1 MNKLVTNSL
10 RRNFALIGCAFRD
23 LLLRYLSP
31 FLAQIIAGRGTY
43 AFIVHPIDF
52 DDHMRQ
58 FPFASFIPKVMRH
71 YWSKFQ
77 WPLIGSQITGLTTR
91 YGKQE
96 MGWVIVCPLSPRQM
110 LKDKELAR
118 KRVLQSV
125 RLAEKLGAKVV
136 GLGGFTSIVTTDG
149 QDLLGKVQCS
159 LTTGNAYAAVV
170 AVDNVCELL
179 RAVGKPV
186 ENCVVAVVGAAGS
199 EGSACCKLLAGKV
212 ARLILVDKNVGGG
225 ESLTNQLAEYKK
237 SEIEFTT
244 KLDSIRE
251 ADAVITVTNAPGAIV
266 RASHLKPGAVVVD
279 GAQPKN
285 VSRHISNQRK
295 DVLVVDSAIVET
307 PGVRT
312 NYKFDLGETEALG
325 CLAETQILI
334 WMGHKGHFSLGK
346 PDLKQVHDIAQAAKE
361 AGYKLA
367 PFRNS
372 SGYVSKEDI
381 NRVQRASFGRNLAS
395 ESIRNP

>member
-1 MNKLVTNSL
+1 MSASL
-10 RRNFALIGCAFRD
+10 RRNLALVGRAFRD

-31 FLAQIIAGRGTY
+31 SLAQAIAGHGAY

-58 FPFASFIPKVMRH
+58 FPFARFIPKGMRY
-71 YWSKFQ
+71 YWSRFQ
-77 WPLIGSQITGLTTR
+77 WPLIGSQITGLITR

-96 MGWVIVCPLSPRQM
+96 IGWVIVCPLSPRQM

-118 KRVLQSV
+118 KRVFQSV
-125 RLAEKLGAKVV
+125 RLAEKLGAKIV

-149 QDLLGKVQCS
+149 QDLLDKVRCS

-170 AVDNVCELL
+170 AVDNACELL
-179 RAVGKPV
+179 RAVGKPI
-186 ENCVVAVVGAAGS
+186 EKCVVAVVGAAGS
-199 EGSACCKLLAGKV
+199 EGSACSRLLAGKV
-212 ARLILVDKNVGGG
+212 AKLILVDKNVVGV
-225 ESLTNQLAEYKK
+225 ENLASQLAEYKK
-237 SEIEFTT
+237 SEIEFST
-244 KLDSIRE
+244 KLNSIKE

-285 VSRHISNQRK
+285 VSHHVPNQRK
-295 DVLVVDSAIVET
+295 DVLVVESAIVET

-312 NYKFDLGETEALG
+312 NYKFDLGATEALG
-325 CLAETQILI
+325 CLAETQILT
-334 WMGHKGHFSLGK
+334 WMGYKGHFSLGK
-346 PDLKQVHDIAQAAKE
+346 PDLTQVRDIAQAAKE

-372 SGYVSKEDI
+372 VGYVSQED
-381 NRVQRASFGRNLAS
+381 VSRARRAIFERDLAS
-395 ESIRNP
+395 ESIRNS